1 MKKILKE
8 HSIYM
13 VVLTILTSVL
23 SVIGTL
29 SFVYTDSLNYQES
42 VIMKTLNIEKLLE
55 GIYSSTWWAFIL
67 LLLFFIAAG
76 NILCMIYKD
85 MKFMGASLACWIEM
99 MILAINLKN
108 SLIDNLLLLLL
119 YVPIIIIY
127 IIVYKKEK
135 EKITKKTK
143 SKK

>member
-8 HSIYM
+8 HSLYM
-13 VVLTILTSVL
+13 IVLTVLTSIL
-23 SVIGTL
+23 SLVATL
-29 SFVYTDSLNYQES
+29 SFVYTDSLNYEES
-42 VIMKTLNIEKLLE
+42 VIMKTINIEKLLE

-76 NILCMIYKD
+76 NILCMIYKE
-85 MKFMGASLACWIEM
+85 MKFMGISFACWIEM

-119 YVPIIIIY
+119 YIPIIIIY
-127 IIVYKKEK
+127 VIVYKKEK
-135 EKITKKTK
+135 EKINNKK
-143 SKK
+143 KK